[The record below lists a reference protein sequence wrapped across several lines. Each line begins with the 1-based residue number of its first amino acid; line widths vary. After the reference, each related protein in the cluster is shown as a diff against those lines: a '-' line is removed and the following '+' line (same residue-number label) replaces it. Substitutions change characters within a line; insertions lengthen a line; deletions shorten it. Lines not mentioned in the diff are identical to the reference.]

1 MNKATKR
8 LRALIALLAFICAVF
23 FIATIIFAHIA
34 TEDLVLLSDTLSHY
48 ALDKHGFVLKL
59 GFYAIGLT
67 QLLLAFLLFGD
78 AETKRSIAVSVFLLL
93 SGLGVI
99 AVALFPTLPPP
110 ASLMERLPHI
120 LGAVMQ
126 FLFFPL
132 SALAL
137 APGMN
142 TGSRKTYTRLT
153 GSITGV
159 LFVIILALFVSPS
172 MKDFSYFGLIEKT
185 DILIINFWLIFMSFT
200 LYKTKAGAL

>member
-1 MNKATKR
+1 MRT
-8 LRALIALLAFICAVF
+8 LIALLAFICAVF
-23 FIATIIFAHIA
+23 FTATITFSHIA
-34 TEDLVLLSDTLSHY
+34 TEDLALLSDTLSRY
-48 ALDKHGFVLKL
+48 ALDKHGFVLEL

-67 QLLLAFLLFGD
+67 QLLLAFLLFGH

-93 SGLGVI
+93 SGFGVI
-99 AVALFPTLPPP
+99 AVAFFPTLPSP
-110 ASLMERLPHI
+110 ATLMERLPHI
-120 LGAVMQ
+120 SGAVMQ

-132 SALAL
+132 AALML

-142 TGSRKTYTRLT
+142 TGLRMTYTRLT

-159 LFVIILALFVSPS
+159 FFVVMLALFLSPS